1 MGLDLKEYYEHYLS
15 LHQNVN
21 CRRLHFMGQ
30 CITLGF
36 VGSVVYVAAWYL
48 LPLALFIVYPFAWA
62 GHYLFE
68 KNKPAAFNNPLKA
81 KLCDWIMFKDIL
93 IGKIKI

>member
-48 LPLALFIVYPFAWA
+48 LPLALFDA
-62 GHYLFE
+62 
-68 KNKPAAFNNPLKA
+68 
-81 KLCDWIMFKDIL
+81 C
-93 IGKIKI
+93 